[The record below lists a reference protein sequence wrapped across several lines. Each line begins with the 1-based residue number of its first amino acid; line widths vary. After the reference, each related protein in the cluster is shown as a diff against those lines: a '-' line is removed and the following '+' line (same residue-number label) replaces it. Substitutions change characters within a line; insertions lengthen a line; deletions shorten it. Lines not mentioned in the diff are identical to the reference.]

1 MPNTVLPER
10 LPWNN
15 LSQNWKYFFS
25 GTTKIGQYQSM
36 KNLYKQRSKCSII
49 FQLFDPLTIAL
60 FSGTQIQW
68 LRVMRVSYV
77 WIMLYW
83 FLSVVTSML
92 GLENVASKA
101 VFHCLQLYTWASF
114 SSLFLTFS
122 IFDMGI
128 NQPPSHR
135 VNERVTSII
144 RKRLKIV
151 LTCDENLTCLTLGRG
166 EVVLFSPS

>member
-1 MPNTVLPER
+1 
-10 LPWNN
+10 
-15 LSQNWKYFFS
+15 
-25 GTTKIGQYQSM
+25 M

-49 FQLFDPLTIAL
+49 FQLFDPLAIAL
-60 FSGTQIQW
+60 FFGTQIQW

-77 WIMLYW
+77 WVMLYW

-92 GLENVASKA
+92 GLVENVASKA
-101 VFHCLQLYTWASF
+101 VLHCSQLYTWASF
-114 SSLFLTFS
+114 SSLFLNFS
-122 IFDMGI
+122 IFEMGI

-151 LTCDENLTCLTLGRG
+151 LTCDKNLTRLTLGRG
-166 EVVLFSPS
+166 EVVLFSPSQSTCELGWARIFMETLILRKSKPRENKPLV